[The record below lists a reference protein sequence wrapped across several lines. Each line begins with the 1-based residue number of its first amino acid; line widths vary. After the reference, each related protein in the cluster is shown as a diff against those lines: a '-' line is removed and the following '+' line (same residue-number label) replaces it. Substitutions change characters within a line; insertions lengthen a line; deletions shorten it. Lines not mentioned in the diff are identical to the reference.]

1 MGLKEEFLKLLRE
14 DVEFRYAVIGLI
26 GLEEVIRRI
35 DKNTEAILNLQEQVV
50 KLQEQVRTLQ
60 EQMIKHSE
68 AIRALQEQVERHSE
82 AILKMQRQV
91 MSLQEQVKTLQ
102 GQVVESTKAI
112 LRLQEQVAR
121 HSEAIL
127 ALQRSIEKIVSS
139 IQAIGTRCGV
149 FTEEAFRE
157 SIKYLIGDLLKEYKV
172 EKWIYYDEKGVVYGH
187 SAVIEVDVLIKDREH
202 ILVEYKASTDRAD
215 VAELYR
221 IGKLYEEVK
230 GVRPRLLI
238 VSPGIRRRAKEL
250 ADRLGVEL
258 RGTVIES
265 VP

>member
-14 DVEFRYAVIGLI
+14 DVEFRYAVIGII

-50 KLQEQVRTLQ
+50 K
-60 EQMIKHSE
+60 HSE
-68 AIRALQEQVERHSE
+68 VIRA
-82 AILKMQRQV
+82 
-91 MSLQEQVKTLQ
+91 LQEQVKTLQ

-139 IQAIGTRCGV
+139 IQAIGTRYGV

-172 EKWIYYDEKGVVYGH
+172 EKWIYYDEKGVVYDH
-187 SAVIEVDVLIKDREH
+187 PAIVEVDVLIKDREH

-230 GVRPRLLI
+230 GIRPKLLI
-238 VSPGIRRRAKEL
+238 VSPGIRKRAKEL
-250 ADRLGVEL
+250 ADGLGIEL
-258 RGTVIES
+258 RGNVFE
-265 VP
+265 V

>member
-14 DVEFRYAVIGLI
+14 DVEFRYAVIGII

-50 KLQEQVRTLQ
+50 K
-60 EQMIKHSE
+60 HSE
-68 AIRALQEQVERHSE
+68 VIRA
-82 AILKMQRQV
+82 
-91 MSLQEQVKTLQ
+91 LQEQVKTLQ

-139 IQAIGTRCGV
+139 IQAIGTRYGV

-172 EKWIYYDEKGVVYGH
+172 EKWIYYDEKGVVYDH
-187 SAVIEVDVLIKDREH
+187 PAIVEVDVLIKDREH

-230 GVRPRLLI
+230 GIRPRLLI
-238 VSPGIRRRAKEL
+238 VSPGIRKRAKEL
-250 ADRLGVEL
+250 ADELGIEL
-258 RGTVIES
+258 RGNVLE
-265 VP
+265 V

>member
-14 DVEFRYAVIGLI
+14 DVEFRYAVIGII

-50 KLQEQVRTLQ
+50 K
-60 EQMIKHSE
+60 HSE
-68 AIRALQEQVERHSE
+68 VIRALQEQVEKHSE
-82 AILKMQRQV
+82 AILKLQRQV

-127 ALQRSIEKIVSS
+127 SLQRSIEKMVSS
-139 IQAIGTRCGV
+139 IQAIGTRYGV

-187 SAVIEVDVLIKDREH
+187 PAIVEVDVLIKDREH

-230 GVRPRLLI
+230 GIRPRLLI
-238 VSPGIRRRAKEL
+238 VSPGIRKRAKEL
-250 ADRLGVEL
+250 ADELGIEL
-258 RGTVIES
+258 RGNVLE
-265 VP
+265 V

>member
-14 DVEFRYAVIGLI
+14 DVEFRYAVIGII

-35 DKNTEAILNLQEQVV
+35 DKNTEAILNLQKQVV
-50 KLQEQVRTLQ
+50 K
-60 EQMIKHSE
+60 HSE
-68 AIRALQEQVERHSE
+68 VIRA
-82 AILKMQRQV
+82 
-91 MSLQEQVKTLQ
+91 LQEQVKTLQ

-139 IQAIGTRCGV
+139 IQAIGTRYGV

-187 SAVIEVDVLIKDREH
+187 PAIVEVDVLIKDREH

-221 IGKLYEEVK
+221 IGRLYEEVK
-230 GVRPRLLI
+230 GIRPRLLI
-238 VSPGIRRRAKEL
+238 VSPGIRKRAKEL
-250 ADRLGVEL
+250 ADELGIEL
-258 RGTVIES
+258 RGNVLE
-265 VP
+265 V

>member
-14 DVEFRYAVIGLI
+14 DVEFRYAVIGII

-50 KLQEQVRTLQ
+50 K
-60 EQMIKHSE
+60 HSE
-68 AIRALQEQVERHSE
+68 VIRA
-82 AILKMQRQV
+82 
-91 MSLQEQVKTLQ
+91 LQEQVKTLQ

-139 IQAIGTRCGV
+139 IQAIGTRYGV

-187 SAVIEVDVLIKDREH
+187 PAIVEVDVLIKDREH

-230 GVRPRLLI
+230 GIRPRLLI
-238 VSPGIRRRAKEL
+238 VSPGIRKRAKEL
-250 ADRLGVEL
+250 ADELGIEL
-258 RGTVIES
+258 RGNVLE
-265 VP
+265 V

>member
-14 DVEFRYAVIGLI
+14 DVEFRYAVIGII

-50 KLQEQVRTLQ
+50 K
-60 EQMIKHSE
+60 HSE
-68 AIRALQEQVERHSE
+68 VIRA
-82 AILKMQRQV
+82 
-91 MSLQEQVKTLQ
+91 LQEQVKTLQ
-102 GQVVESTKAI
+102 GQVVEGMRAI

-127 ALQRSIEKIVSS
+127 ALQRSIERMVSS
-139 IQAIGTRCGV
+139 IQAIGMRYGV

-157 SIKYLIGDLLKEYKV
+157 SIKYLIEDLLKEYKV

-187 SAVIEVDVLIKDREH
+187 PAIVEVDVLIKDKEH

-221 IGKLYEEVK
+221 IGRLYEEVK
-230 GVRPRLLI
+230 GIRPRLLI
-238 VSPGIRRRAKEL
+238 VSPGIRKRAKEL
-250 ADRLGVEL
+250 ADELGIEL
-258 RGTVIES
+258 RGNVLE
-265 VP
+265 V

>member
-14 DVEFRYAVIGLI
+14 DVEFRYAVIGII

-50 KLQEQVRTLQ
+50 K
-60 EQMIKHSE
+60 HSE
-68 AIRALQEQVERHSE
+68 VIRA
-82 AILKMQRQV
+82 
-91 MSLQEQVKTLQ
+91 LQEQVKTLQ

-139 IQAIGTRCGV
+139 IQAIGTRYGV

-187 SAVIEVDVLIKDREH
+187 PAIVEVDVLIKDREH

-230 GVRPRLLI
+230 GIRPRLLI
-238 VSPGIRRRAKEL
+238 VSLGIRKRAKEL
-250 ADRLGVEL
+250 ADGLGIKL
-258 RGTVIES
+258 RDNVFE
-265 VP
+265 V

>member
-14 DVEFRYAVIGLI
+14 DVEFRYAVIGII

-50 KLQEQVRTLQ
+50 K
-60 EQMIKHSE
+60 HSE
-68 AIRALQEQVERHSE
+68 VIRA
-82 AILKMQRQV
+82 
-91 MSLQEQVKTLQ
+91 LQEQVKTLQ

-139 IQAIGTRCGV
+139 IQAIGTRYGV

-187 SAVIEVDVLIKDREH
+187 PAIVEVDVLIKDREH

-230 GVRPRLLI
+230 GIRPRLLI
-238 VSPGIRRRAKEL
+238 VSPGIRKRAKEL
-250 ADRLGVEL
+250 ADELGIEL
-258 RGTVIES
+258 KGNVLE
-265 VP
+265 V

>member
-14 DVEFRYAVIGLI
+14 DVEFRYAVIGII

-50 KLQEQVRTLQ
+50 K
-60 EQMIKHSE
+60 HSE
-68 AIRALQEQVERHSE
+68 VIRA
-82 AILKMQRQV
+82 
-91 MSLQEQVKTLQ
+91 LQEQVKTLQ

-127 ALQRSIEKIVSS
+127 SLQRSIEKMVSS
-139 IQAIGTRCGV
+139 IQAIGTRYGV

-187 SAVIEVDVLIKDREH
+187 PAIVEVDVLIKDREH
-202 ILVEYKASTDRAD
+202 ILVGYKASTDRAD

-230 GVRPRLLI
+230 GIRPRLLI
-238 VSPGIRRRAKEL
+238 VSPGIRKRAKEL
-250 ADRLGVEL
+250 ADELGIEL
-258 RGTVIES
+258 RGNVLE
-265 VP
+265 V

>member
-14 DVEFRYAVIGLI
+14 DVEFRYAVIGII

-50 KLQEQVRTLQ
+50 K
-60 EQMIKHSE
+60 HSE
-68 AIRALQEQVERHSE
+68 VIRA
-82 AILKMQRQV
+82 
-91 MSLQEQVKTLQ
+91 LQEQVKTLQ

-127 ALQRSIEKIVSS
+127 SLQRSIEKMVSS
-139 IQAIGTRCGV
+139 IQAIGTRYGV

-187 SAVIEVDVLIKDREH
+187 PAIVEVDVLIKDREH

-230 GVRPRLLI
+230 GIRPRLLI
-238 VSPGIRRRAKEL
+238 VSPGIRKRAKEL
-250 ADRLGVEL
+250 ADELGIEL
-258 RGTVIES
+258 RGNVLE
-265 VP
+265 V